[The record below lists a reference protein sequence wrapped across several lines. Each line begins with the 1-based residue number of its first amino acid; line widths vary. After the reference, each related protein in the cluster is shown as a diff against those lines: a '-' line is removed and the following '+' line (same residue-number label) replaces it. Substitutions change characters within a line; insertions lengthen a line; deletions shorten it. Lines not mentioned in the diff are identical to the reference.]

1 MSARLAP
8 LHTHPYCTAMQTSDG
23 AGHVQVYDLHT
34 RELVAVHEVQPD
46 QDALRAELRR
56 TKARLIE
63 RTALVYACAGLCRDL
78 RAALDTPSPDDR
90 VLVAQIDALL
100 RRIETEVAR

>member
-8 LHTHPYCTAMQTSDG
+8 PHTHPYCTALPMDDG

-46 QDALRAELRR
+46 VDALRAELRR

-63 RTALVYACAGLCRDL
+63 RTALVVACQLELVGHAEEMRLDL
-78 RAALDTPSPDDR
+78 DHPLRLSTA
-90 VLVAQIDALL
+90 ALL
-100 RRIETEVAR
+100 RRIEREVTR